1 MVKIL
6 SNLGGHPRSSSDSC
20 HQIRIN
26 AKRVKTVVEEK
37 QKQLARQ
44 VRFVAPLVAHEL
56 KRWPHVHVEKQK
68 NREER
73 RR

>member
-6 SNLGGHPRSSSDSC
+6 LNLGGHPRSSSDSC

-26 AKRVKTVVEEK
+26 AKHVKTVVEEK

-44 VRFVAPLVAHEL
+44 VHFVVPLVAHKL
-56 KRWPHVHVEKQK
+56 KQWPHTHVEKQK

-73 RR
+73 QQ